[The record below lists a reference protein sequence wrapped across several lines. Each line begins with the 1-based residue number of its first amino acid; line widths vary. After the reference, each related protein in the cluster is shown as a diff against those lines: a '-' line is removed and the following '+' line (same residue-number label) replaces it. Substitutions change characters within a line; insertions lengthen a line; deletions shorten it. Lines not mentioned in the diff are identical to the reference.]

1 MTTYTKPE
9 IVFAS
14 NNAHKLA
21 ELRELAGDSY
31 TILSLADI
39 GCHDDIPET
48 APTIA
53 GNAMMKAQYVH
64 DKYGKDCFADDT
76 GLLVDALN
84 GEPGVYS
91 ARYASAEGHD
101 SQANM
106 RKLLANLE
114 GVTDRKAHFL
124 TVIALVRKGE
134 GIRLFEGRVDGTITT
149 APAGDSGFGYDPV
162 FHPDEA
168 TGTFAQ
174 MSSAEKNAISHRGRA
189 VRKLIEW
196 LNNND

>member
-91 ARYASAEGHD
+91 ARYASAEGTIRRPIC
-101 SQANM
+101 ANCWPIS
-106 RKLLANLE
+106 KVLP
-114 GVTDRKAHFL
+114 
-124 TVIALVRKGE
+124 IAR
-134 GIRLFEGRVDGTITT
+134 R
-149 APAGDSGFGYDPV
+149 
-162 FHPDEA
+162 
-168 TGTFAQ
+168 
-174 MSSAEKNAISHRGRA
+174 ISLR
-189 VRKLIEW
+189 
-196 LNNND
+196 